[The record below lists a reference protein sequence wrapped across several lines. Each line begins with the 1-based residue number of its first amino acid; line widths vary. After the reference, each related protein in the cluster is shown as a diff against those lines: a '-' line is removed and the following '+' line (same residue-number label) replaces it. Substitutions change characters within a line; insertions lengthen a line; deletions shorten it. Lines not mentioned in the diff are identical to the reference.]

1 MPRYDDDVFGED
13 GLLKDGKRMR
23 IPLTMMDSLSR
34 AVHGHYADD
43 AQPAHLVDSYGTT
56 DGLNRP
62 GYRYLTAGSKTK
74 DHAVQVTRETERR
87 AARDAAVQELV
98 DAWKTPG
105 SDREIARVHDTGN
118 PVADAYADSVLDLTT
133 AWQR

>member
-1 MPRYDDDVFGED
+1 MTKQI
-13 GLLKDGKRMR
+13 LKDGERFR
-23 IPLTMMDSLSR
+23 VPLQMMDAMQKDIR
-34 AVHGHYADD
+34 EHYAAD
-43 AQPAHLVDSYGTT
+43 AQPAHLVDAFGST
-56 DGLNRP
+56 DGLSRP
-62 GYRYLTAGSKTK
+62 GPRYLTAGSKTK

-87 AARDAAVQELV
+87 AARDAAVRELL

-105 SDREIARVHDTGN
+105 SHREVARVHNTGN